1 MWKFSNLNHIFR
13 KIFAFDRDSNRTKT
27 LSQIIESNNVKIA
40 EVKNADFLKINMN
53 DKCYEKVEYVIVD
66 PPCSG
71 SGIAKRGE
79 FFDEFDE
86 PDLKRIQ
93 SLANLQVIF
102 LYLYHLVYLISN
114 FLWLSLYQKY
124 LPHINI

>member
-1 MWKFSNLNHIFR
+1 MH
-13 KIFAFDRDSNRTKT
+13 
-27 LSQIIESNNVKIA
+27 
-40 EVKNADFLKINMN
+40 
-53 DKCYEKVEYVIVD
+53 DKCYEKVENVIVD

-86 PDLKRIQ
+86 PDLKRIK

-102 LYLYHLVYLISN
+102 LYLYYLI
-114 FLWLSLYQKY
+114 FLISKFL
-124 LPHINI
+124 